1 MDVIKSIENAI
12 KNCPSGSDDGCRLM
26 VSLTREE
33 LEEIRAALTAAKG
46 GLPDPSLEAT
56 QWITEYAVENKAS
69 IRHWSD
75 TDIVIGAY
83 RHWIDEGMPHGVC
96 KKPAHPQ
103 DGGDDA

>member
-1 MDVIKSIENAI
+1 MTKQHDYSGALEAFDAI
-12 KNCPSGSDDGCRLM
+12 TD
-26 VSLTREE
+26 SLT
-33 LEEIRAALTAAKG
+33 LEDFVQGYSREIRAALTAAKG

-103 DGGDDA
+103 DGGDDV